1 MTSVENPPPGGR
13 ASADGGAID
22 SGGGGT
28 GGGGG
33 GGGVAGL
40 PPGVRPRPQL
50 PPKPPIDTIRYSM
63 NNIKG

>member
-1 MTSVENPPPGGR
+1 MLFQMTSLEDPSGR
-13 ASADGGAID
+13 GAAAGAVDGA
-22 SGGGGT
+22 

-33 GGGVAGL
+33 GGGGL
-40 PPGVRPRPQL
+40 PAGVRPRPQL